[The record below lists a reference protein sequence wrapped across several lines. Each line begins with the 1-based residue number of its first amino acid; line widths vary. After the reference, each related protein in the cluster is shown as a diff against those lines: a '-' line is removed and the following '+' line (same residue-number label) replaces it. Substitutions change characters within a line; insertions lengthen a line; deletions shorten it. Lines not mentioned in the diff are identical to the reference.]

1 MRPVNV
7 SRHDLIERDAL
18 ENEPPSQLLHR
29 MARLAGVKPDNAV
42 CVVGP
47 NSLSA
52 MIGLCRMGFSRVE
65 CAQRFTAA
73 CADEVCDVLFVVGPC
88 DAAGLSA
95 LLARTARLL
104 KSGGLVVIEET
115 DVDADCG
122 LHRALA
128 GADMD
133 ADWIIHDMADG
144 CLAAAKCRRKSLA
157 AAA

>member
-47 NSLSA
+47 KSLSA

-65 CAQRFTAA
+65 CAQRFTAG

-88 DAAGLSA
+88 DAEGLSA
-95 LLARTARLL
+95 LVARTARLL

-128 GADMD
+128 GANMD
-133 ADWIIHDMADG
+133 ADWVIHDMADG